1 VHPRTRVAVVSSL
14 FALVIPTVVVVLV
27 GPESVARVGDQGGI
41 PRGIPLPHLPD
52 FRLFS
57 FSLVTGAL
65 AVAAIVLVQG
75 AGVAEAAPNPGDARP
90 NPDQDIITQGAGNL
104 ASGFFRGIPV
114 GGSVGQTALN
124 VSVGARTR
132 WAAVWSG
139 VWLLVILALFSG
151 LVAKIAVPTLGAI
164 LIFAA
169 IGSFQPGEIRSILRT
184 GRGSQITVI
193 TTFAATLFLPVAAAV
208 GIGVAL
214 SLLLQ
219 LNQEA
224 MDLAV
229 VELIPLEHGRFE
241 ERPAPPAL
249 TSYHVTTL
257 DVYGSLMYA
266 GARTLQAR
274 LPDPAGTR
282 SPAVVLRLRRR
293 TSLGATFVKVVA
305 DYADRLAEVDG
316 RLYLSGLDPSLT
328 DRLRRTGT
336 SMGRCARSRP
346 PRSVVNRPGR
356 PRSMPRR
363 GSSRGTTAADEPA
376 PGSGAPTCGKPA
388 GRCAGPCAGLLCG
401 HRTSLPPGSRTGRKL
416 RSACC
421 ARGLQG
427 VQFFRFLRGDQPDLH
442 QVKRA
447 DEAVAEAEAPGA
459 GDRVPQR
466 HRPVMLQQEERG
478 RGAVRDVLEDVPAF
492 LLGEHVHAAVGLD
505 LLRSGDRT
513 GLHAFLALDAEAD
526 QGTDLAA
533 ELDRLG
539 FRQVAEMLD
548 FDFALG
554 VLVDGQRVDHPD
566 HVALAEPFEFGDDLA
581 VEVWLRESQHDELY
595 RPDGHETPPLLS
607 DRLLH
612 PGRGCVT
619 RPTTGASALTG
630 GPRIT
635 PEEG

>member
-1 VHPRTRVAVVSSL
+1 VGHQIRSSLAAAGRWVRAIGPERAHLRADIVAGLPRAISSVPDGMAAAVLAGVNPVQGLYAGFAGPIAGGLSSHTRLMVITTTSAAALAAGSALQGMAPAQRPAAIALLVILAGVALIAAGLVRLGRYTRFVSYSVMTGFLTGISVNIVCGQIADLTGAPAQGSFPLAKAFDVLSHPGRINVASLLTGLGALAILALLARTRVAVVSSL
-14 FALVIPTVVVVLV
+14 FALVIPTVVVVLA
-27 GPESVARVGDQGGI
+27 GADSVARAGDQGGI
-41 PRGIPLPHLPD
+41 PRGVPLPHLPD

-90 NPDQDIITQGAGNL
+90 NPDQDIIAQGAGNL
-104 ASGFFRGIPV
+104 ASGLFRGIPV

-151 LVAKIAVPTLGAI
+151 LVARIAVPTLGAI

-169 IGSFQPGEIRSILRT
+169 IGSLQPGEITSILRT
-184 GRGSQITVI
+184 GPGSRIAVI

-241 ERPAPPAL
+241 ERPAPPTL
-249 TSYHVTTL
+249 TSHHVTTL

-305 DYADRLAEVDG
+305 DYAGRLAEVDG

-328 DRLRRTGT
+328 DRLRRTGHLDGPVRT
-336 SMGRCARSRP
+336 FEATP
-346 PRSVVNRPGR
+346 VVGESTR
-356 PRSMPRR
+356 
-363 GSSRGTTAADEPA
+363 AA
-376 PGSGAPTCGKPA
+376 S
-388 GRCAGPCAGLLCG
+388 
-401 HRTSLPPGSRTGRKL
+401 
-416 RSACC
+416 
-421 ARGLQG
+421 
-427 VQFFRFLRGDQPDLH
+427 
-442 QVKRA
+442 
-447 DEAVAEAEAPGA
+447 
-459 GDRVPQR
+459 
-466 HRPVMLQQEERG
+466 
-478 RGAVRDVLEDVPAF
+478 
-492 LLGEHVHAAVGLD
+492 
-505 LLRSGDRT
+505 
-513 GLHAFLALDAEAD
+513 LDAEA
-526 QGTDLAA
+526 
-533 ELDRLG
+533 
-539 FRQVAEMLD
+539 
-548 FDFALG
+548 
-554 VLVDGQRVDHPD
+554 
-566 HVALAEPFEFGDDLA
+566 
-581 VEVWLRESQHDELY
+581 WL
-595 RPDGHETPPLLS
+595 
-607 DRLLH
+607 
-612 PGRGCVT
+612 VT
-619 RPTTGASALTG
+619 RHNG
-630 GPRIT
+630 G
-635 PEEG
+635 G